1 MVTSNP
7 TKQTMS
13 APFHV
18 LMLPGSKVPGASSN
32 GNGRDGEATGVA
44 NGDGGANRADP
55 QPPAVDTGTSPS
67 PAPLGAEA
75 VDGSTAVPSK
85 LPSPP
90 PPPPPPEVSIPEDD
104 YLLTRHRHRVSSVHD
119 ASNDGGT
126 SSSSKSKA
134 NATAK
139 SSSGGDNNVDDEDA
153 QKAVPVCTP
162 IEIAIINCCD
172 CGPSKKR
179 KERRGSTE
187 EVGRRPTDDD
197 YDGSSSPM
205 EEDGSVE
212 GNSSVEYSGA
222 ATTTSGIGNGDG
234 NNSNQS
240 KGDQLASSS
249 LLSSHPSLPSQ
260 LGHLV
265 EGKEGQFAAL
275 IAQHCHTVSDRALA
289 LAVLERTM
297 EHDRALLAA
306 QEKDSTNNI
315 GKKRKRE
322 ECSTKSDEKDA
333 SAIGE
338 SSQSDEKKSSEDS
351 SNPSGME
358 GIADDKT
365 KSLSDADAAVSVSD
379 GKKCNGK
386 NEDSSNS
393 RANVSR
399 MANFLSAGGLKILS
413 QWLVDSFTPIQ
424 KPVSQSPSKKGKDSG
439 NKRKRQK
446 EPAEVKTEP
455 ETSPTGPL
463 ILPLLSIL
471 QSIPFQY
478 DLITECK
485 INKQVKKLKKNV
497 ERVIGADSSK
507 KSAIEKKLSAMKAE
521 CSHPNS
527 GGMPVIEVYRQIE
540 TLIDTWI
547 KAMNEEKKRP
557 ENATSGSADNS
568 SKQIGKQ
575 ENNVYRS
582 LQSKMSD
589 RLESLSSYEAG
600 KAPKPSWLAKL
611 DPKASAGKGKGIDA
625 EEVARQ
631 RQMKEKAAASAK
643 AAKEK
648 AEQEKRLL
656 EAKRRKIQLQEELN
670 AENAAIEE
678 NKKRLEQYRRRLQ
691 EESEQR
697 RAATAEVEKPDQ
709 KDKPKAR
716 RSRKVTWADQHSDNS
731 TKLAEVREFVQ
742 HEDYASEEDARRRSE
757 SEERSDSTPEE
768 DEYDVYD
775 YDEETQASDSVEE
788 DEFDEDPNLSQE
800 EEEESESAGFTFE
813 TNELRR

>member
-1 MVTSNP
+1 
-7 TKQTMS
+7 MS

-32 GNGRDGEATGVA
+32 DNGRDGEATGVA
-44 NGDGGANRADP
+44 NGDDGANRADSK
-55 QPPAVDTGTSPS
+55 PPAVDAGTSSS

-75 VDGSTAVPSK
+75 AAGSTSTGAAVANK

-90 PPPPPPEVSIPEDD
+90 PPEVTIPEDD

-119 ASNDGGT
+119 ASGDGGT
-126 SSSSKSKA
+126 SSSNKSKPNSA
-134 NATAK
+134 ARGST
-139 SSSGGDNNVDDEDA
+139 GGDNNVDDEDA

-179 KERRGSTE
+179 KERRRSRSKEAGEERSGSTE
-187 EVGRRPTDDD
+187 EVGRRPTEDD

-222 ATTTSGIGNGDG
+222 ATTSSGISGGDG
-234 NNSNQS
+234 NNSKS
-240 KGDQLASSS
+240 EGDQLAGSP
-249 LLSSHPSLPSQ
+249 LLSSHLSLPSQ
-260 LGHLV
+260 MGHLA

-297 EHDRALLAA
+297 EHDRALVAP
-306 QEKDSTNNI
+306 QEKDSINNI

-333 SAIGE
+333 PAIGE
-338 SSQSDEKKSSEDS
+338 SSQNGDKKSSDD
-351 SNPSGME
+351 NNTHSGME
-358 GIADDKT
+358 GITDDKS
-365 KSLSDADAAVSVSD
+365 KSSSDTAASD
-379 GKKCNGK
+379 GNKCNGE
-386 NEDSSNS
+386 NEDSG
-393 RANVSR
+393 RANAS
-399 MANFLSAGGLKILS
+399 MMTNFLSAGGLKILS

-540 TLIDTWI
+540 KLIDTWI
-547 KAMNEEKKRP
+547 KAMNEEKKRS
-557 ENATSGSADNS
+557 ENAASGSADKSGRNEKQQNS
-568 SKQIGKQ
+568 
-575 ENNVYRS
+575 VHRS
-582 LQSKMSD
+582 LQAKMLD
-589 RLESLSSYEAG
+589 RLENLSSYEAG

-611 DPKASAGKGKGIDA
+611 DPKASVGKGKGIDA

-697 RAATAEVEKPDQ
+697 RASTEETEKPDQ
-709 KDKPKAR
+709 NDKPKGR

-731 TKLAEVREFVQ
+731 TKLAEVREFVRQ
-742 HEDYASEEDARRRSE
+742 EDYPTEEDVRRRSE
-757 SEERSDSTPEE
+757 NEERSDSTPEE

-800 EEEESESAGFTFE
+800 EEEETESAGFTFE
-813 TNELRR
+813 TNELPVRR

>member
-1 MVTSNP
+1 
-7 TKQTMS
+7 MS

-18 LMLPGSKVPGASSN
+18 LMLPGSKVPGASSTEN
-32 GNGRDGEATGVA
+32 NRDGEAAVVA
-44 NGDGGANRADP
+44 NGDDGANRADP
-55 QPPAVDTGTSPS
+55 QAPAVDTGTSPS
-67 PAPLGAEA
+67 QAPLGAEA
-75 VDGSTAVPSK
+75 AATSSTAVPNK
-85 LPSPP
+85 LTS
-90 PPPPPPEVSIPEDD
+90 PPPPEVIIPEDD

-119 ASNDGGT
+119 ASNDGGE
-126 SSSSKSKA
+126 SSSNKSKT

-139 SSSGGDNNVDDEDA
+139 SNSGGDNNVDDEDA

-162 IEIAIINCCD
+162 IEIAIINCCES
-172 CGPSKKR
+172 GTSKMR
-179 KERRGSTE
+179 KERRRSRSHETGEERSGSTE
-187 EVGRRPTDDD
+187 EGGCRPADDD

-205 EEDGSVE
+205 EEDGSVD
-212 GNSSVEYSGA
+212 GNSSVEYSA
-222 ATTTSGIGNGDG
+222 AAASSGIGGGDESNGK
-234 NNSNQS
+234 SE
-240 KGDQLASSS
+240 GDQLAGSPSSS
-249 LLSSHPSLPSQ
+249 RQPSAPSQ
-260 LGHLV
+260 MGHLA

-297 EHDRALLAA
+297 EHDRAMAAAA
-306 QEKDSTNNI
+306 QGKDNI

-322 ECSTKSDEKDA
+322 ECSAKSEEKDV
-333 SAIGE
+333 SAIGVITE
-338 SSQSDEKKSSEDS
+338 SGDKKSSNDS
-351 SNPSGME
+351 NTSSGTEEMKDE
-358 GIADDKT
+358 KT
-365 KSLSDADAAVSVSD
+365 KSSSDTAAVSD
-379 GKKCNGK
+379 RN
-386 NEDSSNS
+386 NDASNF
-393 RANVSR
+393 RVNASR

-424 KPVSQSPSKKGKDSG
+424 KPVTQSPKKGKDSG

-446 EPAEVKTEP
+446 EPAEVETEP

-478 DLITECK
+478 DLVMDCK

-507 KSAIEKKLSAMKAE
+507 KSAIEKKLLAMKTE

-540 TLIDTWI
+540 KLIDTWI
-547 KAMNEEKKRP
+547 KAMNEEKKRS
-557 ENATSGSADNS
+557 ENAPSGSNANS
-568 SKQIGKQ
+568 SKIGQ
-575 ENNVYRS
+575 QNNVYRS
-582 LQSKMSD
+582 LQAKMSD
-589 RLESLSSYEAG
+589 RLDTLSSYEAG

-611 DPKASAGKGKGIDA
+611 DPKASAARGKGIDA
-625 EEVARQ
+625 EEAARQ

-697 RAATAEVEKPDQ
+697 RAATAETEKPDQ
-709 KDKPKAR
+709 KDKPKGR

-731 TKLAEVREFVQ
+731 TKLAEVREFVRQ
-742 HEDYASEEDARRRSE
+742 EDYPSEEDARRRSE

-800 EEEESESAGFTFE
+800 EEEETESAGFTFE

>member
-1 MVTSNP
+1 
-7 TKQTMS
+7 MS

-32 GNGRDGEATGVA
+32 DNGGDGEATGVA
-44 NGDGGANRADP
+44 NGDDGANTADP
-55 QPPAVDTGTSPS
+55 QPSAVDTGMSPS
-67 PAPLGAEA
+67 AAPLGAEA
-75 VDGSTAVPSK
+75 VDSSTAVPSK
-85 LPSPP
+85 LP
-90 PPPPPPEVSIPEDD
+90 PPPPEVTIPEDD

-119 ASNDGGT
+119 ASSDGGT
-126 SSSSKSKA
+126 SSSNKSKA

-139 SSSGGDNNVDDEDA
+139 SSSGGDNNVDDEDS

-172 CGPSKKR
+172 FGPSKKR
-179 KERRGSTE
+179 KERRKSRSQEAGEERLGNTE
-187 EVGRRPTDDD
+187 EVGLRPTDDD

-222 ATTTSGIGNGDG
+222 ATTSSGIGSGDG
-234 NNSNQS
+234 NNSTKS
-240 KGDQLASSS
+240 EGDQLAGSS
-249 LLSSHPSLPSQ
+249 LLSSHPSQPSQ
-260 LGHLV
+260 TGHLA

-297 EHDRALLAA
+297 EHDRALLA
-306 QEKDSTNNI
+306 QEKDSINNI

-322 ECSTKSDEKDA
+322 EECSIKSDEKDA
-333 SAIGE
+333 STIGE
-338 SSQSDEKKSSEDS
+338 SSQNGDKKSSEDS
-351 SNPSGME
+351 NTPSGME
-358 GIADDKT
+358 GIADDKS
-365 KSLSDADAAVSVSD
+365 KSSSDVDTAVSD
-379 GKKCNGK
+379 ENKCTDE
-386 NEDSSNS
+386 NEDSSKS
-393 RANVSR
+393 RTNVSR

-439 NKRKRQK
+439 NKRKRQR

-507 KSAIEKKLSAMKAE
+507 KSAVEKKLSAMKSE

-540 TLIDTWI
+540 KLIDAWI

-557 ENATSGSADNS
+557 ENATSGSAENS

-575 ENNVYRS
+575 QNNVYRS

-589 RLESLSSYEAG
+589 RLETLSSYEAG

-697 RAATAEVEKPDQ
+697 RAATAEAEKPDQ
-709 KDKPKAR
+709 KDKPKGR

-788 DEFDEDPNLSQE
+788 DQFDQDPNLSQE
-800 EEEESESAGFTFE
+800 EEEETESAGFTFE
-813 TNELRR
+813 TNELKR